1 MRTAEQRIHD
11 VIDRTAALA
20 MYQIRK
26 DSMRILAELNEL
38 VSWELLRP
46 TQRKRLANAWRMRN
60 E

>member
-1 MRTAEQRIHD
+1 MRTAEQRIQD
-11 VIDRTAALA
+11 VIERTAALA

-46 TQRKRLANAWRMRN
+46 TQRQRLVNARRIQH